1 LSETTTP
8 EPERL
13 LVVDDETPILHALQR
28 TFEAAGFVVTACHD
42 PIDALEAL
50 KARTYQVISV
60 DYMMPGMTGAEFL
73 SRAKAM
79 QPDTMR
85 ILITAAH
92 DFGAAVD
99 AVNNGEIFRIL
110 SKPWNRTEL
119 LSCVRQAFDTYAL
132 RARNRQLAEVV
143 HRQNVELAEL
153 NRGLERQV
161 QERTSNLLD
170 GMVAVL
176 DYRDTETQWHSRR
189 VSRFTCRI
197 AQELGVSDA
206 RMMRTIEMGSL
217 LHDIGKIGVRDA
229 VLLKPGPLD
238 PSEWVEMREHPR
250 LGWALLQRI
259 EFLRDASQI
268 VLQHQERFDGNGYP
282 SKLKGEEIVLGARL
296 FAVADTYD
304 AITSDRPYRKAQP
317 HDAAVAEIRRVG
329 GTQLDPLA
337 VNAFCRLPESEWLK
351 IRGEV
356 EQISQLEAQWGWT
369 PPVRVFDAF
378 REAAMK
384 QRVAEGRPVSNPP
397 PPTSSGQAT

>member
-1 LSETTTP
+1 
-8 EPERL
+8 
-13 LVVDDETPILHALQR
+13 
-28 TFEAAGFVVTACHD
+28 
-42 PIDALEAL
+42 
-50 KARTYQVISV
+50 
-60 DYMMPGMTGAEFL
+60 
-73 SRAKAM
+73 
-79 QPDTMR
+79 
-85 ILITAAH
+85 
-92 DFGAAVD
+92 
-99 AVNNGEIFRIL
+99 
-110 SKPWNRTEL
+110 
-119 LSCVRQAFDTYAL
+119 
-132 RARNRQLAEVV
+132 
-143 HRQNVELAEL
+143 
-153 NRGLERQV
+153 
-161 QERTSNLLD
+161 
-170 GMVAVL
+170 
-176 DYRDTETQWHSRR
+176 
-189 VSRFTCRI
+189 
-197 AQELGVSDA
+197 
-206 RMMRTIEMGSL
+206 
-217 LHDIGKIGVRDA
+217 
-229 VLLKPGPLD
+229 
-238 PSEWVEMREHPR
+238 MREHPR

-369 PPVRVFDAF
+369 PPVRVFDAL

>member
-1 LSETTTP
+1 
-8 EPERL
+8 
-13 LVVDDETPILHALQR
+13 
-28 TFEAAGFVVTACHD
+28 
-42 PIDALEAL
+42 
-50 KARTYQVISV
+50 
-60 DYMMPGMTGAEFL
+60 
-73 SRAKAM
+73 
-79 QPDTMR
+79 
-85 ILITAAH
+85 
-92 DFGAAVD
+92 
-99 AVNNGEIFRIL
+99 L

-132 RARNRQLAEVV
+132 RARNRQLADVV

-197 AQELGVSDA
+197 AQELGVTDA

-329 GTQLDPLA
+329 GTQLDPNA

-384 QRVAEGRPVSNPP
+384 QRVAEGKPISIPP